1 MHKKICIL
9 LLLLAGMLPAAFAS
23 PPDSTLVEHLKEHIY
38 YLASDKLSG
47 RNTGSKGEK
56 RSYAYISEQYK
67 KMGLLPKGESGFLQ
81 PFNFT
86 YGKKMSGKNQLML
99 NGEVLQLD
107 EDFYP
112 LNFSANGK
120 VKGKIVDVG
129 FGIVAPSIGYDSY
142 QNLSNLKGNIYLIE
156 CSTPEGDSPHSKYS
170 PFADIK
176 TRIQQANS
184 KGAIAVI
191 FTNTTQDAE
200 DLKANL
206 EINSATEEIPV
217 IFLKGSTLKKYRQ
230 DEFNTASITT
240 NLEKISLTG
249 HNIAAF
255 IDNGAPLTVVIGA
268 HYDHLGYGEYG
279 NSLYRG
285 EPGIHNGADDNAS
298 GTAAVV
304 ELARYFKN
312 NGIKENN
319 NYLFLNF
326 SGEELG
332 LIGSKYWLE
341 HATID
346 TSKINFMVN
355 MDMIGRY
362 DPDKGMEISGLGTSP
377 EAFNFIRAI
386 SYDGLKFKQ
395 GESGTGPTDH
405 ASFYY
410 ANIPVL
416 NFFTGTHED
425 YHKPS
430 DDADKI
436 NYTAEASIIQ
446 LIESIVIQLDDNGQ
460 LPFVRTKETDL
471 SNVPRFKVR
480 LGIIPDY
487 LFDGTGLRVDG
498 VDDGKPAALAGIKK
512 GDIIVAIGDFII
524 SDIMAY
530 MKALAAFKSGDTT
543 TIVVKRGDMNVEMQ
557 ATF

>member
-176 TRIQQANS
+176 TRIQHAKS

-206 EINSATEEIPV
+206 EMNSATEEIPV
-217 IFLKGSTLKKYRQ
+217 IFLKASTLKKYRQ

-362 DPDKGMEISGLGTSP
+362 DPEKGMEISGLGTSP

>member
-176 TRIQQANS
+176 TRIQHAKS

-206 EINSATEEIPV
+206 EMNSATEEIPV
-217 IFLKGSTLKKYRQ
+217 IFLKASTLKKYRQ

-498 VDDGKPAALAGIKK
+498 VDNGKPAALAGIKK

>member
-86 YGKKMSGKNQLML
+86 YGKKMSGKNQLLL

-176 TRIQQANS
+176 TRIQQAKS

>member
-1 MHKKICIL
+1 MRKKICAL
-9 LLLLAGMLPAAFAS
+9 LLLLAGILPVTLAS
-23 PPDSTLVEHLKEHIY
+23 PPDSSLVEQLKEHIY

-56 RSYAYISEQYK
+56 RSYDYISEQYK

-81 PFNFT
+81 PFSFT

-99 NGEVLQLD
+99 NGEALQLD

-176 TRIQQANS
+176 TRIQQAKS

-217 IFLKGSTLKKYRQ
+217 IFLKASTLKKYRHA
-230 DEFNTASITT
+230 EFNTASITT
-240 NLEKISLTG
+240 NLEKIALTG

-304 ELARYFKN
+304 ELARHFQH

-362 DPDKGMEISGLGTSP
+362 DADKGMEISGLGTSP
-377 EAFNFIRAI
+377 DAFNFIRTI
-386 SYDGLKFKQ
+386 SYDELKFKLS
-395 GESGTGPTDH
+395 ESGTGPTDH

-436 NYTAEASIIQ
+436 NYPAEASIIQ
-446 LIESIVIQLDDNGQ
+446 LIETIVIQLDDNGQ
-460 LPFVRTKETDL
+460 LPFFRTKETDL

-543 TIVVKRGDMNVEMQ
+543 TIVVKRGDVNVEMQ

>member
-176 TRIQQANS
+176 TRIQQAKS

-416 NFFTGTHED
+416 NFF
-425 YHKPS
+425 
-430 DDADKI
+430 I
-436 NYTAEASIIQ
+436 
-446 LIESIVIQLDDNGQ
+446 
-460 LPFVRTKETDL
+460 
-471 SNVPRFKVR
+471 
-480 LGIIPDY
+480 
-487 LFDGTGLRVDG
+487 
-498 VDDGKPAALAGIKK
+498 
-512 GDIIVAIGDFII
+512 
-524 SDIMAY
+524 
-530 MKALAAFKSGDTT
+530 
-543 TIVVKRGDMNVEMQ
+543 
-557 ATF
+557 

>member
-176 TRIQQANS
+176 TRIQHAKS

-206 EINSATEEIPV
+206 EMNSATEEIPV
-217 IFLKGSTLKKYRQ
+217 IFLKASTLKKYRQ

-255 IDNGAPLTVVIGA
+255 IDNGAALTVVIGA

>member
-176 TRIQQANS
+176 TRIQHAKS

-191 FTNTTQDAE
+191 FTNTSQDAE

-206 EINSATEEIPV
+206 EMNSATEEIPV
-217 IFLKGSTLKKYRQ
+217 IFLKASTLKKYRQ

>member
-1 MHKKICIL
+1 MRKKICAL
-9 LLLLAGMLPAAFAS
+9 LLLLAGILPVTLAS
-23 PPDSTLVEHLKEHIY
+23 PPDSSLVAQLKEHIY

-56 RSYAYISEQYK
+56 RSYDYISEQYK

-81 PFNFT
+81 PFSFT

-99 NGEVLQLD
+99 NGEALQLD

-176 TRIQQANS
+176 TRIQQAKS

-217 IFLKGSTLKKYRQ
+217 IFLKASTLKKYRHA
-230 DEFNTASITT
+230 EFNTASITT
-240 NLEKISLTG
+240 NLEKIALTG

-304 ELARYFKN
+304 ELARHFQH

-362 DPDKGMEISGLGTSP
+362 DADKGMEISGLGTSP
-377 EAFNFIRAI
+377 DAFNFIRTI
-386 SYDGLKFKQ
+386 SYDELKFKLS
-395 GESGTGPTDH
+395 ESGTGPTDH

-436 NYTAEASIIQ
+436 NYPAEASIIQ
-446 LIESIVIQLDDNGQ
+446 LIETIVIQLDDNGQ
-460 LPFVRTKETDL
+460 LPFFRTKETDL

-543 TIVVKRGDMNVEMQ
+543 TIVVKRGDVNVEMQ

>member
-1 MHKKICIL
+1 MRKKISAL
-9 LLLLAGMLPAAFAS
+9 LLLLAGIFPATFAS
-23 PPDSTLVEHLKEHIY
+23 PPDSSLVENLKEHIY

-56 RSYAYISEQYK
+56 RSYDYISEQYK
-67 KMGLLPKGESGFLQ
+67 KMGLLPKGELGFLQ
-81 PFNFT
+81 PFSFN
-86 YGKKMSGKNQLML
+86 YGKRISGKNQLTL
-99 NGEVLQLD
+99 NGQDLSLD

-112 LNFSANGK
+112 LNSSANGK

-142 QNLSNLKGNIYLIE
+142 QNLSNLKGTIYLIE
-156 CSTPEGDSPHSKYS
+156 CSTPDGDSPHSKYS

-176 TRIQQANS
+176 TRIQQAKS

-191 FTNTTQDAE
+191 FTNTMQDAE

-206 EINSATEEIPV
+206 EMNSTIEEIPV
-217 IFLKGSTLKKYRQ
+217 IFLKAATLKKYRQ
-230 DEFNTASITT
+230 DEFNTASITI

-255 IDNGAPLTVVIGA
+255 LDNGAPLTVVIGA

-346 TSKINFMVN
+346 TSKINFMIN

-386 SYDGLKFKQ
+386 SYDGLKLKQ

-436 NYTAEASIIQ
+436 NYPAEASIIQ
-446 LIESIVIQLDDNGQ
+446 LIESIVIQLDDDGQ
-460 LPFVRTKETDL
+460 LPFFRTKETDM

-487 LFDGTGLRVDG
+487 LYDGNGLRVDG

-530 MKALAAFKSGDTT
+530 MKALAAFKNGDTT
-543 TIVVKRGDMNVEMQ
+543 TIVVKRGDVNVEMQ

>member
-176 TRIQQANS
+176 TRIQHAKS

-206 EINSATEEIPV
+206 EMKSATEEIPV
-217 IFLKGSTLKKYRQ
+217 IFLKASTLKKYRQ

>member
-1 MHKKICIL
+1 MRKKISAL
-9 LLLLAGMLPAAFAS
+9 LLLLAGIFPATFAS
-23 PPDSTLVEHLKEHIY
+23 PPDSSLVENLKEHIY

-56 RSYAYISEQYK
+56 RSYDYISEQYK
-67 KMGLLPKGESGFLQ
+67 KMGLLPKGELGFLQ
-81 PFNFT
+81 PFSFN
-86 YGKKMSGKNQLML
+86 YGKRISGKNQLTL
-99 NGEVLQLD
+99 NGQDLSLD

-112 LNFSANGK
+112 LNSSANGK

-142 QNLSNLKGNIYLIE
+142 QNLSNLKGTIYLIE
-156 CSTPEGDSPHSKYS
+156 CSTPDGDSPHSKYS

-176 TRIQQANS
+176 TRIQQAKS

-191 FTNTTQDAE
+191 FTNTMQDAE

-206 EINSATEEIPV
+206 EMNSTIEEIPV
-217 IFLKGSTLKKYRQ
+217 IFLKAATLKKYRQ
-230 DEFNTASITT
+230 DEFNTASITI

-346 TSKINFMVN
+346 TSKINFMIN

-386 SYDGLKFKQ
+386 SYDGLKLKQ

-436 NYTAEASIIQ
+436 NYPAEASIIQ
-446 LIESIVIQLDDNGQ
+446 LIESIVIQLDDDGQ
-460 LPFVRTKETDL
+460 LPFFRTKETDL

-487 LFDGTGLRVDG
+487 LYDGNGLRVDG

-530 MKALAAFKSGDTT
+530 MKALAAFKNGDTT
-543 TIVVKRGDMNVEMQ
+543 TIVVKRGDVNVEMQ

>member
-1 MHKKICIL
+1 MRKKISAL
-9 LLLLAGMLPAAFAS
+9 LLLLAGIFPATFAS
-23 PPDSTLVEHLKEHIY
+23 PPDSSLVENLKEHIY

-56 RSYAYISEQYK
+56 RSYDYISEQYK
-67 KMGLLPKGESGFLQ
+67 KMGLLPKGELGFLQ
-81 PFNFT
+81 PFSFN
-86 YGKKMSGKNQLML
+86 YGKRISGKNQLTL
-99 NGEVLQLD
+99 NGQDLSLD

-112 LNFSANGK
+112 LNSSANGK

-142 QNLSNLKGNIYLIE
+142 QNLSNLKGTIYLIE
-156 CSTPEGDSPHSKYS
+156 CSTPDGDSPHSKYS

-176 TRIQQANS
+176 TRIQQAKS

-191 FTNTTQDAE
+191 FTNTMQDAE

-206 EINSATEEIPV
+206 EMNSTIEEIPV
-217 IFLKGSTLKKYRQ
+217 IFLKAATLKKYRQ
-230 DEFNTASITT
+230 DEFNTASITI

-346 TSKINFMVN
+346 TSKINFMIN

-386 SYDGLKFKQ
+386 SYDGLKLKQ

-436 NYTAEASIIQ
+436 NYPAEASIIQ
-446 LIESIVIQLDDNGQ
+446 LIESIVIQLDDDGQ
-460 LPFVRTKETDL
+460 LPFFRTKETDM

-487 LFDGTGLRVDG
+487 LYDGNGLRVDG

-530 MKALAAFKSGDTT
+530 MKALAAFKNGDTT
-543 TIVVKRGDMNVEMQ
+543 TIVVKRGDVNVEMQ

>member
-176 TRIQQANS
+176 TRIQHAKS

-206 EINSATEEIPV
+206 EMNSATEEIPV
-217 IFLKGSTLKKYRQ
+217 IFLKASTLKKYRQ

>member
-1 MHKKICIL
+1 MRKKISAL
-9 LLLLAGMLPAAFAS
+9 LLLLAGIFPATFAS
-23 PPDSTLVEHLKEHIY
+23 PPDSSLVENLKEHIY

-56 RSYAYISEQYK
+56 RSYDYISEQYK
-67 KMGLLPKGESGFLQ
+67 KMGLLPKGELGFLQ
-81 PFNFT
+81 PFSFN
-86 YGKKMSGKNQLML
+86 YGKRISGKNQLTL
-99 NGEVLQLD
+99 NGQDLSLD

-112 LNFSANGK
+112 LNSSANGK

-142 QNLSNLKGNIYLIE
+142 QNLSNLKGTIYLIE
-156 CSTPEGDSPHSKYS
+156 CSTPDGDSPHSKYS

-176 TRIQQANS
+176 TRIQQAKS

-191 FTNTTQDAE
+191 FTNTMQDAE

-206 EINSATEEIPV
+206 EMNSTIEEIPV
-217 IFLKGSTLKKYRQ
+217 IFLKAATLKKYWQ
-230 DEFNTASITT
+230 DEFNTASITI

-346 TSKINFMVN
+346 TSKINFMIN

-386 SYDGLKFKQ
+386 SYDGLKLKQ

-436 NYTAEASIIQ
+436 NYPAEASIIQ
-446 LIESIVIQLDDNGQ
+446 LIESIVIQLDDDGQ
-460 LPFVRTKETDL
+460 LPFFRTKETDL

-487 LFDGTGLRVDG
+487 LYDGNGLRVDG

-530 MKALAAFKSGDTT
+530 MKALAAFKNGDTT
-543 TIVVKRGDMNVEMQ
+543 TIVVKRGDVNVEMQ

>member
-176 TRIQQANS
+176 TRIQQAKS

>member
-1 MHKKICIL
+1 MRKKISAL
-9 LLLLAGMLPAAFAS
+9 LLLLAGIFPATFAS
-23 PPDSTLVEHLKEHIY
+23 PPDSSLVENLKEHIY

-56 RSYAYISEQYK
+56 RSYDYISEQYK
-67 KMGLLPKGESGFLQ
+67 KMGLLPKGELGFLQ
-81 PFNFT
+81 PFSFN
-86 YGKKMSGKNQLML
+86 YGKRISGKNQLTL
-99 NGEVLQLD
+99 NGQDLSLD

-112 LNFSANGK
+112 LNSSANGK

-156 CSTPEGDSPHSKYS
+156 CSTPDGDSPHSKYS

-176 TRIQQANS
+176 TRIQQAKS

-191 FTNTTQDAE
+191 FTNTMQDAE

-206 EINSATEEIPV
+206 EMNSTIEEIPV
-217 IFLKGSTLKKYRQ
+217 IFLKAAALKKYRQ
-230 DEFNTASITT
+230 DEFNTASITI

-346 TSKINFMVN
+346 TSKINFMIN

-386 SYDGLKFKQ
+386 SYDGLKLKQ

-436 NYTAEASIIQ
+436 NYPAEASIIQ
-446 LIESIVIQLDDNGQ
+446 LIESIVIQLDDDGQ
-460 LPFVRTKETDL
+460 LPFFRTKETDL

-487 LFDGTGLRVDG
+487 LYDGNGLRVDG

-530 MKALAAFKSGDTT
+530 MKALAAFKNGDTT
-543 TIVVKRGDMNVEMQ
+543 TIVVKRGDVNVEMQ

>member
-1 MHKKICIL
+1 MRKKICAL
-9 LLLLAGMLPAAFAS
+9 LLLLAGILPVTLAS
-23 PPDSTLVEHLKEHIY
+23 PPDSSLLEQLKEHIY

-56 RSYAYISEQYK
+56 RSYDYLSEQYK

-81 PFNFT
+81 PFSFT

-99 NGEVLQLD
+99 NGEALQLD

-176 TRIQQANS
+176 TRIQQAKS

-217 IFLKGSTLKKYRQ
+217 IFLKASTLKKYRHA
-230 DEFNTASITT
+230 EFNTASITT
-240 NLEKISLTG
+240 NLEKIALTG

-304 ELARYFKN
+304 ELARHFQH

-362 DPDKGMEISGLGTSP
+362 DADKGMEISGLGTSP
-377 EAFNFIRAI
+377 DAFNFIRTI
-386 SYDGLKFKQ
+386 SYDELKFKLS
-395 GESGTGPTDH
+395 ESGTGPTDH

-436 NYTAEASIIQ
+436 NYPAEASIIQ
-446 LIESIVIQLDDNGQ
+446 LIETIVIQLDDNGQ
-460 LPFVRTKETDL
+460 LPFFRTKETDL

-543 TIVVKRGDMNVEMQ
+543 TIVVKRGDVNVEMQ